1 MTGFAPVIFFICTF
15 RLACKEIFFLINLFY
30 NLSVMSKKIV
40 CLIVTSLFT
49 LALLSQDAKIQ
60 QESFLEAEYFFMYE
74 NYSDALPMY
83 LRLYEK
89 MPENANLAF
98 RIGVCYLNIAGKK
111 NLSVSY
117 LETASKNISAKHKDG
132 TINQIAAPYDALYVL
147 GNAYRVNYQFD
158 KAKEA
163 YMKYEETLLSNDTE
177 NINFIEHEIKV
188 CDNAKKLIAKP
199 IDFSLENMGNLI
211 NDEKSN
217 FNPVIS
223 SDGKSFLFMVSL
235 KFYDA
240 IMFTRLVNGKW
251 GNAVNIVPDLEIDG
265 DIFISSLSSD
275 GKTLFFSKSDSYSS
289 DLYYSTFNGTKW
301 DRAVKLNKNINTKGW
316 ESHAFVSDDGNSLV
330 FASDRPGGFG
340 GLDIYI
346 SRKVNGDWGPAVNIG
361 HEINTPFNEDRAFL
375 VNNSKSIFFASQNH
389 DNIGGYDIFKSEM
402 QQNGLWSKPQN
413 LGYPLN
419 TPDDNIFFMPVGNGK
434 SGYISVYKENDGS
447 GKEDIYKV
455 TFK

>member
-1 MTGFAPVIFFICTF
+1 
-15 RLACKEIFFLINLFY
+15 
-30 NLSVMSKKIV
+30 MSKKIV
-40 CLIVTSLFT
+40 FLIVTSLFT
-49 LALLSQDAKIQ
+49 LALLSQDAKLQ

-74 NYSDALPMY
+74 NYSDALPVY
-83 LRLYEK
+83 LQLFEK

-111 NLSVSY
+111 NLSVGY
-117 LETASKNISAKHKDG
+117 LEKASKNISAKHKDG
-132 TINQIAAPYDALYVL
+132 TINQISAPYDALFEL

-158 KAKEA
+158 KARET

-177 NINFIEHEIKV
+177 NISFIEHEIKV
-188 CDNAKKLIAKP
+188 CDNAKRLIAKP
-199 IDFSLENMGNLI
+199 VDFSLENMGNLI

-223 SDGKSFLFMVSL
+223 ADGKSFAFMVSL

-240 IMFTRLVNGKW
+240 IMFSKMANEKW
-251 GNAVNIVPDLEIDG
+251 GNPINIIPDLQIDG
-265 DIFISSLSSD
+265 DLFISCLSSD
-275 GKTLFFSKSDSYSS
+275 GKTLFLSKSDSYSS
-289 DLYYSTFNGTKW
+289 DIYCSTFDGTKW
-301 DRAVKLNKNINTKGW
+301 NKAIKLNKNINTKGW
-316 ESHAFVSDDGNSLV
+316 ESHAFVSDDGNTLV

-340 GLDIYI
+340 GLDIYV
-346 SRKVNGDWGPAVNIG
+346 SRKVNGDWGPAANIG
-361 HEINTPFNEDRAFL
+361 HEINSPFNEDRAFL
-375 VNNSKSIFFASQNH
+375 VNNGKSLFFASQNH

-419 TPDDNIFFMPVGNGK
+419 TPDDNLFFMPVGNGK
-434 SGYISVYKENDGS
+434 SGYISVYKENDGF
-447 GKEDIYKV
+447 GKEDICKV